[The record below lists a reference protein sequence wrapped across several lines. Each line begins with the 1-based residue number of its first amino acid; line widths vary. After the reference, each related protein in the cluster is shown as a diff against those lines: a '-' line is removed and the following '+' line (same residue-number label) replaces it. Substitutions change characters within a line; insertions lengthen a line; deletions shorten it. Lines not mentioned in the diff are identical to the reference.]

1 MNKILADLSQTK
13 LLLQKTRNLSTTKE
27 ETNIKRTK
35 SQVSFEET
43 PNKPDLGPT
52 IQFSSNTSQ
61 PLKRASSLNRNDSN
75 VVCL

>member
-43 PNKPDLGPT
+43 PNKPDLGST
-52 IQFSSNTSQ
+52 IQFSNSQ